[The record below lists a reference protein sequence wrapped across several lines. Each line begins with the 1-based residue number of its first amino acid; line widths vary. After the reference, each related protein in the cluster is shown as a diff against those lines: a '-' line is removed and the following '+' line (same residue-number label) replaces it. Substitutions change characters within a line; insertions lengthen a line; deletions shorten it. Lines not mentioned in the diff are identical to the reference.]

1 MLLLVHLLDVELE
14 FLALKNVAV
23 ASARLA
29 GTRADASQNS
39 TTLELVGNLL
49 VDDAVLLGA
58 GKLGLD
64 VSRLLGGS
72 SQLVGLLNLLDVE
85 LDVVLTEIPESERI
99 GVDLNNGVLDEGL
112 GTDKLVV
119 GGVVDNIKNLGL
131 SSDGLRAPGEIAGIN
146 SQSSVFIVGTS
157 TTDWANTLGSLELG
171 HGGLST
177 HLELSLLLMD
187 RHSTGG
193 GSPLVS

>member
-72 SQLVGLLNLLDVE
+72 SQLVGLLNLLGVE